1 MAPRDAV
8 TEEEV
13 VVPEPKRQ
21 GHLEGAEAIEK
32 DTVHITEEMKP
43 SLET

>member
-1 MAPRDAV
+1 MAPRAV
-8 TEEEV
+8 RTEEEV

-32 DTVHITEEMKP
+32 DSVHMELRSQKK
-43 SLET
+43 